1 MFKALFM
8 AVSLTALLIGGV
20 AQEQG
25 KKEHNKDL
33 PRQIRNYLSL
43 LEGFGFSG
51 SMLVAKDG
59 KVLVESAYGL
69 ADKQKNIAFRTETIF
84 DIGSV
89 SKQFTAAAVL
99 ILESDGKLSVADP
112 ISKYLK
118 GVPDNKAGITIHQL
132 LTHTSGLAMDFG
144 GDYEKVTRDMIVER
158 AMASELRSPPG
169 QRHAYSNAGYSLLAA
184 IVEIA
189 SGENFENFL
198 RRRVFRPAGMTSS
211 GYFFTES
218 MTSRLARGYK
228 NGEDWG
234 IGVDK
239 AAATGG
245 DFWNLIGNGGIHSTV
260 GDMYKWVHAL
270 GQGKVLTSEA
280 LAKFFGPHVLVNA
293 NYLRSNS
300 PLYYAYG
307 WYVWKRPKKTLIFHL
322 GGNGV
327 FNAAVRYHVDD
338 RSVVIYSS
346 NVSEFHDPDYPVPAI
361 ERILEGEAVRT
372 PPKLVSLTPERLA
385 QFTGKYQAASG
396 ALLTIEAKNAFLRV
410 EGEGQEALR
419 FVANNLW
426 QSDPSLELLNAS
438 TAAAVENSRTH
449 RYDALLKAYGPDM
462 TAERLAEF
470 EALFWQ
476 KRHDRYG
483 EYLRTRILGTL
494 PLRSRTPANRTIA
507 AIDFER
513 GTVYREYLWTPE
525 GKIGDLG
532 PILAAPSSRYFPET
546 AGCFVKFEPAQAL
559 VVSRI
564 CFEKRG
570 NGEAVATIVEGE
582 RRAELKKL

>member
-1 MFKALFM
+1 MLKAVFI
-8 AVSLTALLIGGV
+8 AVALTVLLVGAV
-20 AQEQG
+20 AQEPVKNG
-25 KKEHNKDL
+25 HNKDL
-33 PRQIRNYLSL
+33 PQQIRNYLSL

-51 SMLVAKDG
+51 AMLVAKDR
-59 KVLVESAYGL
+59 KVLVESAHGL
-69 ADKQKNIAFRTETIF
+69 ADKRKKSAFRTQTIF

-99 ILESDGKLSVADP
+99 ILESDGKLRVTDP
-112 ISKYLK
+112 ISKYLR
-118 GVPDNKAGITIHQL
+118 GVPDDKAGITIHQL
-132 LTHTSGLAMDFG
+132 LTHTSGLAMDVG
-144 GDYEKVTRDMIVER
+144 GDYEKVTREMIVER

-189 SGENFENFL
+189 SGQNFESFL
-198 RRRVFRPAGMTSS
+198 LQKVFQPAGMTSS
-211 GYFFTES
+211 GYFFPES
-218 MTSRLARGYK
+218 AMSRLARGYK

-234 IGVDK
+234 IGVEK
-239 AAATGG
+239 AEATGRE
-245 DFWNLIGNGGIHSTV
+245 FWNLVGNGGIHSTV
-260 GDMYKWVHAL
+260 GDMYKWVIAL
-270 GQGKVLTSEA
+270 DQGKVLTSDA
-280 LAKFFGPHVLVNA
+280 RAKFLEPHVLVSA
-293 NYLRSNS
+293 NYLNSNS

-327 FNAAVRYHVDD
+327 FNAAVRYHVDE

-361 ERILEGEAVRT
+361 ERMLEGEAVQM
-372 PPKLVSLTPERLA
+372 PPKVLSLTPGQLA
-385 QFTGKYQAASG
+385 RYVGKYRAASG
-396 ALLTIEAKNAFLRV
+396 AMLTIEAKNSFLRV
-410 EGEGQEALR
+410 EGEGQEALS
-419 FVANNLW
+419 FVASNVW
-426 QSDPSLELLNAS
+426 QSNTSLELLNAG

-449 RYDALLKAYGPDM
+449 RYDALLKAYGPEM
-462 TAERLAEF
+462 TSERLAEL
-470 EALFWQ
+470 EALFWK

-483 EYLRTRILGTL
+483 DYMRTRILGTL
-494 PLRSRTPANRTIA
+494 PLRSRTLANRTIA

-546 AGCFVKFEPAQAL
+546 ASCFVKFEPAQAV

-564 CFEKRG
+564 CLEKRD
-570 NGEAVATIVEGE
+570 NGESVATIVDGE